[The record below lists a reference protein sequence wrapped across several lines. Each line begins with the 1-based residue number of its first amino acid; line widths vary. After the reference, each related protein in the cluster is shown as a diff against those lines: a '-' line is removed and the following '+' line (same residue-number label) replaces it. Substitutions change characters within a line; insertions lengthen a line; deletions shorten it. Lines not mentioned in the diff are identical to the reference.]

1 MVTLDF
7 DHARRAVARHGRVT
21 PLLHAPELTE
31 QLGREVY
38 LKAECLQNTGSF
50 KVRGASARLEALSEN
65 ERLTGVVACS
75 SGNHGRAVAFVAD
88 RMGIPATIFV
98 PEWVDPVKLAGIQAA
113 GAEAR
118 TVGSTFDESESAA
131 VAEAA
136 ETGRTYVS
144 AYDDPWVIAGQG
156 TIAFEV
162 ESALGERPSAII
174 AALSGGGL
182 LAGIAG
188 AFGEER
194 TAVDGRSKGHS
205 RNEAGLQSPV
215 RTVGCSAA
223 NAAVMLAS
231 VQQGQP
237 VELPEQDTLANAL
250 AGGIGLQNRFS
261 FDLVRDLVD
270 DYPVVDEAAIAD
282 AMRHT
287 VERLHLVVE
296 GGGAVGLAA
305 VLSGAWL
312 PPSDL
317 GSGPI
322 VIVLSGGNVATDTLL
337 EILREGGR
345 QDH

>member
-1 MVTLDF
+1 M
-7 DHARRAVARHGRVT
+7 
-21 PLLHAPELTE
+21 
-31 QLGREVY
+31 
-38 LKAECLQNTGSF
+38 S
-50 KVRGASARLEALSEN
+50 
-65 ERLTGVVACS
+65 
-75 SGNHGRAVAFVAD
+75 
-88 RMGIPATIFV
+88 
-98 PEWVDPVKLAGIQAA
+98 
-113 GAEAR
+113 
-118 TVGSTFDESESAA
+118 
-131 VAEAA
+131 VAENLAFRMFDAGKDGKAA
-136 ETGRTYVS
+136 FWKDGK
-144 AYDDPWVIAGQG
+144 AIAKN
-156 TIAFEV
+156 
-162 ESALGERPSAII
+162 AIDLIKTFNVKTTSPAAPI

-282 AMRHT
+282 AMRYT

-305 VLSGAWL
+305 ILRGAWL